1 MLKELNG
8 TYSAKF
14 IEKQFIKDNED
25 LLNTNFHTSI
35 YKILDNIDEFNNL
48 NISK

>member
-25 LLNTNFHTSI
+25 LLNNNPHTSI
-35 YKILDNIDEFNNL
+35 YKILDTTNEFNNL
-48 NISK
+48 NKSK